1 MGRILFAAVSA
12 ILILVTVGSLSPAV
26 AAADRYCLQGRRWGH
41 PGNCQFA
48 TLQQCRAAASGTHV
62 WRCKLERAA
71 LAQSQAIEPKQTTS
85 ASAAVTDINQYR
97 D

>member
-1 MGRILFAAVSA
+1 MYRILFAAVSA

-48 TLQQCRAAASGTHV
+48 TLQQCRAAASGTHASCGV
-62 WRCKLERAA
+62 NPRHAFGR
-71 LAQSQAIEPKQTTS
+71 SQQGR
-85 ASAAVTDINQYR
+85 Q
-97 D
+97 